1 MVISVG
7 MPPSKCATPPDRTK
21 PFSHGTV
28 IAITQA
34 NAAIARCYDQCR
46 SCGDVRVSTRLS
58 SVQIES
64 FMTLAR
70 ELNFSRA
77 AEALHIT
84 QPALTKRIQS
94 LEETLGQAL
103 FVRLHGG
110 LELTESGRI
119 LQRYGAEI
127 EHREA
132 EVLVSL
138 VGGG

>member
-1 MVISVG
+1 MI
-7 MPPSKCATPPDRTK
+7 
-21 PFSHGTV
+21 
-28 IAITQA
+28 
-34 NAAIARCYDQCR
+34 NAGPA
-46 SCGDVRVSTRLS
+46 GDVRVSTRLS

-110 LELTESGRI
+110 LELTESGRV
-119 LQRYGAEI
+119 LQRYGATL

-132 EVLVSL
+132 ELLSSL
-138 VGGG
+138 VGGGENET